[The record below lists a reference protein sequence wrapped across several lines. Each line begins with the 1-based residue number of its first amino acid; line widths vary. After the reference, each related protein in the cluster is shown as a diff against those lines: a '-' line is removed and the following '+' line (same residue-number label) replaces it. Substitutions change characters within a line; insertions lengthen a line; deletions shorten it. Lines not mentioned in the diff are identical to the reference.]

1 MSVSDLE
8 QSESVYL
15 RTQVIQLGELL
26 KLFMKANGYGSKDKL
41 RATIESAISQIQDTQ
56 ESFMKV
62 VRESDQVERLKIR
75 NTELERF
82 VLKQDEL
89 NLALKQ
95 QIADL

>member
-1 MSVSDLE
+1 
-8 QSESVYL
+8 
-15 RTQVIQLGELL
+15 
-26 KLFMKANGYGSKDKL
+26 
-41 RATIESAISQIQDTQ
+41 
-56 ESFMKV
+56 MKV
-62 VRESDQVERLKIR
+62 VRDSDQVERLKIR

>member
-1 MSVSDLE
+1 
-8 QSESVYL
+8 
-15 RTQVIQLGELL
+15 
-26 KLFMKANGYGSKDKL
+26 
-41 RATIESAISQIQDTQ
+41 
-56 ESFMKV
+56 MKV
-62 VRESDQVERLKIR
+62 VRECDQVERLKIR